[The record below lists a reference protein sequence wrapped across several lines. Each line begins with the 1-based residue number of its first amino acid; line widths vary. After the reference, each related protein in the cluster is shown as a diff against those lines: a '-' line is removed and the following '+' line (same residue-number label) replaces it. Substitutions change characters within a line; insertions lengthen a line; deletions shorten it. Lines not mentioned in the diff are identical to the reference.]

1 MAGADA
7 ADGAVLVDF
16 SDFSDHRPVIV
27 SVTLPSLP
35 SPNATKYWRLRLE
48 KLREEETRIAYV
60 EAVTIGCVAIHNEIH
75 EIGIEALPLEICDRL
90 RAANRIEAIFSRFII
105 DTATRILGRKRVPVL
120 PGPIQAKET
129 SPAYQLA
136 KAEFQLSS
144 LHLRQLINGD
154 GDSARIAWNRQELV
168 ERRQALNSA
177 QLADNRRGVLEF
189 NAMLNDLPPISR
201 LKLMNRMRRRHASA
215 GSALPTASADLVA
228 HRDHFARQFTN
239 DFGMAAEEPLL
250 TRPSLLDMARE
261 AAGIFD
267 EAVVASAISRSP
279 LGKAPGMTGVCAELL
294 APISHLVAD
303 TISVMFHFY
312 HCFQVVP
319 SSWTRALIC
328 PVPKKGDLSRI
339 SNYRPISLTEVM
351 RKIF

>member
-1 MAGADA
+1 M
-7 ADGAVLVDF
+7 
-16 SDFSDHRPVIV
+16 
-27 SVTLPSLP
+27 
-35 SPNATKYWRLRLE
+35 
-48 KLREEETRIAYV
+48 
-60 EAVTIGCVAIHNEIH
+60 
-75 EIGIEALPLEICDRL
+75 
-90 RAANRIEAIFSRFII
+90 
-105 DTATRILGRKRVPVL
+105 PVL

-215 GSALPTASADLVA
+215 SSALPTASADLVA

-279 LGKAPGMTGVCAELL
+279 LGKAPGMTGMCAELL
-294 APISHLVAD
+294 PIWLPIRSASCSIFTTVSKWSRAPGLVLWFAPSPRRVIS
-303 TISVMFHFY
+303 
-312 HCFQVVP
+312 P
-319 SSWTRALIC
+319 
-328 PVPKKGDLSRI
+328 GSRI
-339 SNYRPISLTEVM
+339 TDQLVSL
-351 RKIF
+351 RLCARFLRCACWID